1 MLVMTDVLIAA
12 SLLGARVKR
21 KRTKQ
26 SVPFPTPIIASGMN
40 WCNANSTFVGFLHFV
55 RNDLVHRGYRIKKH
69 RLQIKSQSGVHR

>member
-40 WCNANSTFVGFLHFV
+40 WDNANWTFGGFLSYCRH
-55 RNDLVHRGYRIKKH
+55 
-69 RLQIKSQSGVHR
+69 